1 VRAEPSGSP
10 GENTFER
17 SVSQVLIMLAKLR
30 ESQAPMHALLSLP
43 AALVR
48 KWDLSLL
55 CFALQKSKIKN
66 QNQNWTQVGLGH
78 VGWSCHVLTH

>member
-1 VRAEPSGSP
+1 
-10 GENTFER
+10 
-17 SVSQVLIMLAKLR
+17 MLAKLR

-66 QNQNWTQVGLGH
+66 QKSKSKLDSGRSGTCRMELPCPDALIALEAHPYRVE
-78 VGWSCHVLTH
+78 SCKSS